1 MSEET
6 KRQAP
11 AETPKRGDAAW
22 KAAKQAIANRNEQAS
37 KVAREKRQARDDKH
51 AAQLRAADK
60 RERAELAK
68 RKP

>member
-1 MSEET
+1 MSQES
-6 KRQAP
+6 KQQPA

-22 KAAKQAIANRNEQAS
+22 RAAKQAIASRNEQAS

-51 AAQLRAADK
+51 AAALRAADK
-60 RERAELAK
+60 RERAELSK

>member
-11 AETPKRGDAAW
+11 VEVAKRGDAAW

-51 AAQLRAADK
+51 AAALRAADK
-60 RERAELAK
+60 RERAELSK
-68 RKP
+68 LKP

>member
-1 MSEET
+1 MSDES
-6 KRQAP
+6 KRQPP

-22 KAAKQAIANRNEQAS
+22 KAAKQAIASRNEQAS

-51 AAQLRAADK
+51 AAALRAADK
-60 RERAELAK
+60 RERAELSK

>member
-1 MSEET
+1 M
-6 KRQAP
+6 KHPNAAMPRGRQQ
-11 AETPKRGDAAW
+11 
-22 KAAKQAIANRNEQAS
+22 KQAIANRNEQAS

-51 AAQLRAADK
+51 AAALRAADK

>member
-1 MSEET
+1 MSEES
-6 KRQAP
+6 KRQPA

-22 KAAKQAIANRNEQAS
+22 KAAKQAIASRNEQAS

-51 AAQLRAADK
+51 AAALRAADK
-60 RERAELAK
+60 RERAELSK

>member
-6 KRQAP
+6 KRQTP
-11 AETPKRGDAAW
+11 AEVPKRGDAAW
-22 KAAKQAIANRNEQAS
+22 KAQKQAIASRNEQAS

-51 AAQLRAADK
+51 AAALRAADK
-60 RERAELAK
+60 RERAELSK

>member
-1 MSEET
+1 MSEES

-51 AAQLRAADK
+51 AAALRAADK
-60 RERAELAK
+60 RERAQLAK

>member
-1 MSEET
+1 MSEES
-6 KRQAP
+6 KRQPP
-11 AETPKRGDAAW
+11 AEVPKRGDAAW

-51 AAQLRAADK
+51 AAALRAADK

>member
-1 MSEET
+1 MSDDS
-6 KRQAP
+6 KQPA

-22 KAAKQAIANRNEQAS
+22 RAAKQAIASRNEQAS

-51 AAQLRAADK
+51 AAALRAADK
-60 RERAELAK
+60 RERAELSK

>member
-1 MSEET
+1 MSDQS

-11 AETPKRGDAAW
+11 DEVPKRGDAAW
-22 KAAKQAIANRNEQAS
+22 KAAKQAIAARNEHAS

-51 AAQLRAADK
+51 AAALRAADK

>member
-1 MSEET
+1 MSEDT
-6 KRQAP
+6 KRQSAV
-11 AETPKRGDAAW
+11 EVPKRGDAAW

-51 AAQLRAADK
+51 AAALRAADK